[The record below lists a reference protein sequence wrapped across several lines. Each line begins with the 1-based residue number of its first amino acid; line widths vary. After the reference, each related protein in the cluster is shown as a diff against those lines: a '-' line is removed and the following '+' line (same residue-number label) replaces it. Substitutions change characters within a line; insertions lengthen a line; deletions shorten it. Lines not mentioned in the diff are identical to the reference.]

1 MESISGNEIIE
12 IGDQIWQTKNL
23 NVGKFRNGDLI
34 PQVLSNEE
42 WEQRTKEG
50 VSAWCYYNN
59 ESDNGE
65 KYGRLYNWWAVND
78 IRGLA
83 PKGYHVPSNSEWQ
96 KLIKFLGGMMRA
108 GNSMKNSSGWKNN
121 GNDSNDSGF
130 SALPGGKRDLFGSF
144 ESIDEA
150 YWWSSTE
157 SNSYMAWFYL
167 LYFNDG
173 EVIENQAYKDAG
185 MYVRCIKD

>member
-121 GNDSNDSGF
+121 GNGSNDSGF
-130 SALPGGKRDLFGSF
+130 SALPGGKRHLFGSF